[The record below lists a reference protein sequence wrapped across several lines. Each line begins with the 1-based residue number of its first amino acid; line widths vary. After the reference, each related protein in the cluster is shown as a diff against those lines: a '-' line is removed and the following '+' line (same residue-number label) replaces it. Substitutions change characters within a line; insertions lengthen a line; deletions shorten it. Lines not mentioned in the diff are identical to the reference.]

1 MKTGKWLYIDRL
13 INNLCPMR
21 LRMKIY
27 RAAGMEIGESV
38 SLAYGIH
45 FDNPAAV
52 TIGHHT
58 NVNKFT
64 MFYTGDPLTAHITV
78 GNYVDIASDVKI
90 LCHSHVI
97 GTDPEDRRAGKVT
110 YESVSI
116 GDYSWIGLGVTIMPG
131 VHIGRGCVIGAGSL
145 VTKDTEDNSLYVGS
159 PARKVRDL

>member
-78 GNYVDIASDVKI
+78 GNYVAV
-90 LCHSHVI
+90 
-97 GTDPEDRRAGKVT
+97 RAWCWPWMPAGPGKEPIRALLSEIT
-110 YESVSI
+110 
-116 GDYSWIGLGVTIMPG
+116 
-131 VHIGRGCVIGAGSL
+131 AGSAW
-145 VTKDTEDNSLYVGS
+145 VSRSCPESISD
-159 PARKVRDL
+159 AAA